1 MELISTDDYFIF
13 QHVQK
18 GDTNLWCCRHSGRFE
33 VRPSWD
39 LAGQENPECLG
50 IVWGLY
56 GKLAIHPDLPERLV
70 VVRHCERVGDLP
82 GRGGILAK
90 HSVYKVSNVVAI
102 PLLPP
107 ALLQSSFVSTGI
119 GTSNQTQSGAT
130 SNDSSLGAQLQLK
143 PCPKHHGGVI
153 EHPDFQPT
161 TSGSNFKNSAFGKIG
176 GSLKLLATDTIKST
190 LDKSSTARG
199 IASQVKVPWKTNGA
213 KSSLPINKSLERY
226 ERRILEEFLKLF
238 NDANSFYFSLTGD
251 ITNSLQRQVF
261 EGAPSDGIGGYNN
274 WLSNLDDRFFFNKA
288 LVQELIDMEDT
299 RVYNWITPFIQ
310 GYIELQD
317 CKLNWGEA
325 DQVYSDFQN
334 TNQMK
339 DDVLS
344 NMGRPM
350 LQPGKHLPE
359 HYTIA
364 IISRRSRHRAG
375 TRYKRRGVNEEGHVA
390 NYVETEQ
397 ILLYHHY
404 ALSFLLVRGS
414 VPIHWS
420 QPGYKYRPPPRLD
433 RTPEEAQAAFSR
445 HFNTEFAIYGPPVY
459 AINLAEKFGRERV
472 ISEAYLDH
480 SLWYNNPDLH
490 FVSFDF
496 HDACRGMHFE
506 NVSILTDAIA
516 EQVRGLHYTWLD
528 KHGVVCTQTGVVRV
542 NCIDCLDRTNV
553 VQTAIAKLILETQLT
568 KLGVVPPEPGCL
580 PDDTRLI
587 FQSLWA
593 NNGDALSRQYA
604 GTNAL
609 KGDFTRTGE
618 RNLSGLMKDGMNSA
632 SRYYLNQFRDAYRQA
647 TIDLMTGQI
656 SSESILGQ
664 NVDDLDSAVEQ
675 GTSEGDTERTGEGD
689 EYDSMRADQVRAII
703 EDCKRLLIPDLNS
716 ILGSWGLIDADQ
728 VTGDPSQEDMDII
741 FILTQ
746 DSYYLAHYDDDVDKV
761 TQYQRVAFHDVESI
775 EFGIPEE
782 SPFQFSF
789 RKNVAKSEH
798 VLRVSYR
805 MPAPTGAVFYEDG
818 STATVEIGTV
828 SGYFHALRS
837 CNLRF
842 FNNMALVV
850 KTDEDRLEN
859 LKCVADSLAMAME
872 MVGIPIEVSYPYR
885 LDKRKSKIPDA
896 HSNYNAAVGGSS
908 RSRTPLAVQALK
920 GVSSKLAFS
929 NMTSQISKLN
939 PLAKLKQTSTKR
951 TILPSE
957 GQHIPTI
964 QLEGARDSGYDAKL
978 SSQFNLEDQHCTGY
992 SGSFVPGE
1000 QSMHHQVSN
1009 TTQPPTQQKPRRQLP
1024 AIPQQSSNTA
1034 QHHAREYS
1042 PGMVQDYSNY
1052 NRPQQYVQDMSSSH
1066 QNDFAVQ
1073 QAAQFQQVYPTYSG
1087 SFGSNEHL
1095 HVSTLQQQPS
1105 PVATNVVTSGRTTPT
1120 IILEQAGGSGR
1131 QEER

>member
-1 MELISTDDYFIF
+1 MELISTDDFFIF

-18 GDTNLWCCRHSGRFE
+18 GDTNLWCCRHTGRFE

-56 GKLAIHPDLPERLV
+56 GKLSIHPDLPDRLV

-82 GRGGILAK
+82 GRGGLLSK
-90 HSVYKVSNVVAI
+90 HSVYKVTNVVAI
-102 PLLPP
+102 PILPP
-107 ALLQSSFVSTGI
+107 GLMTSSASLMTGTTNTSSSQAHSNTEST
-119 GTSNQTQSGAT
+119 
-130 SNDSSLGAQLQLK
+130 LGAQLRLK

-153 EHPDFQPT
+153 EHPDFEPT
-161 TSGSNFKNSAFGKIG
+161 TSGGQNLSSTTKTSAFGKIG
-176 GSLKLLATDTIKST
+176 GALKSVAKDTINST

-199 IASQVKVPWKTNGA
+199 IASQVKVPWKTNGS

-226 ERRILEEFLKLF
+226 ERRILEEFYKLF
-238 NDANSFYFSLTGD
+238 NDSNSFYFSLTGD

-261 EGAPSDGIGGYNN
+261 EGDPTDAYGGYSN
-274 WLSNLDDRFFFNKA
+274 WLSNLDDRFFFNKP
-288 LVQELIDMEDT
+288 LVQELIEMDDT
-299 RVYNWITPFIQ
+299 RAYNWITPFIQ
-310 GYIELQD
+310 GYIELQE
-317 CKLNWGEA
+317 CKLDMGNTDEL
-325 DQVYSDFQN
+325 YSEFQN
-334 TNQMK
+334 QDNM
-339 DDVLS
+339 LN

-350 LQPGKHLPE
+350 LQPVNQLPE
-359 HYTIA
+359 YYTIA

-414 VPIHWS
+414 VPVHWS
-420 QPGYKYRPPPRLD
+420 QPGYKYRPPPKLD
-433 RTPEEAQAAFSR
+433 RSPEEDQQSFSR
-445 HFNTEFAIYGPPVY
+445 HFNTEFAIYGPPIY

-480 SLWYNNPDLH
+480 SLWYNNQDLNFIH
-490 FVSFDF
+490 FDF
-496 HDACRGMHFE
+496 HDACKGMHFE
-506 NVSILTDAIA
+506 NVSILTDAIVN
-516 EQVRGLHYTWLD
+516 QVRGLQFTWLD

-568 KLGVVPPEPGCL
+568 KLGVVPPESGGL
-580 PDDTRLI
+580 PDSTRI
-587 FQSLWA
+587 SFQMLWA

-656 SSESILGQ
+656 SGDSFLGQ
-664 NVDDLDSAVEQ
+664 NVEDLEADEQ
-675 GTSEGDTERTGEGD
+675 GKREGNADEED
-689 EYDSMRADQVRAII
+689 EEYDKRKADLVRGII
-703 EDCKRLLIPDLNS
+703 EDCKRLLIPDLHS

-761 TQYQRVAFHDVESI
+761 TRYQRVAFHDIESI
-775 EFGIPEE
+775 EFGVPEE
-782 SPFQFSF
+782 SPFQISF
-789 RKNVAKSEH
+789 KKNVAKSEH
-798 VLRVSYR
+798 VLRLSYR
-805 MPAPTGAVFYEDG
+805 MPVPTGAVLYNET
-818 STATVEIGTV
+818 STATVEMGTE

-842 FNNMALVV
+842 FNNMPLVV

-859 LKCVADSLAMAME
+859 LKSVGESLAMAME
-872 MVGIPIEVSYPYR
+872 MLGIPIDVSYLYK
-885 LDKRKSKIPDA
+885 LDKRKSKIPES
-896 HSNYNAAVGGSS
+896 HSNYNPSSGGR
-908 RSRTPLAVQALK
+908 RSTPLAMQAFK
-920 GVSSKLAFS
+920 GVSSKLALS

-939 PLAKLKQTSTKR
+939 PLSKLKQTSSSKR
-951 TILPSE
+951 ASDYHE
-957 GQHIPTI
+957 GRLKIC
-964 QLEGARDSGYDAKL
+964 KL
-978 SSQFNLEDQHCTGY
+978 S
-992 SGSFVPGE
+992 
-1000 QSMHHQVSN
+1000 
-1009 TTQPPTQQKPRRQLP
+1009 
-1024 AIPQQSSNTA
+1024 
-1034 QHHAREYS
+1034 
-1042 PGMVQDYSNY
+1042 
-1052 NRPQQYVQDMSSSH
+1052 
-1066 QNDFAVQ
+1066 
-1073 QAAQFQQVYPTYSG
+1073 
-1087 SFGSNEHL
+1087 
-1095 HVSTLQQQPS
+1095 
-1105 PVATNVVTSGRTTPT
+1105 
-1120 IILEQAGGSGR
+1120 
-1131 QEER
+1131 

>member
-1 MELISTDDYFIF
+1 MEFITTDDYFIF

-39 LAGQENPECLG
+39 LTGQENPECLG

-82 GRGGILAK
+82 GRGGLLSK
-90 HSVYKVSNVVAI
+90 HSVYKVTNVVAI
-102 PLLPP
+102 PILPP
-107 ALLQSSFVSTGI
+107 ALLNGSSSLSTGI
-119 GTSNQTQSGAT
+119 GSINAGQAQS
-130 SNDSSLGAQLQLK
+130 SNDTTLGAQLRLK

-153 EHPDFQPT
+153 EHPDFEPT
-161 TSGSNFKNSAFGKIG
+161 TSAASNPQSTPKTSAFGKIG
-176 GSLKLLATDTIKST
+176 GSLKSLAKDTITST

-199 IASQVKVPWKTNGA
+199 IASQVKVPWKTNGS
-213 KSSLPINKSLERY
+213 KSSLPVNKSLERY
-226 ERRILEEFLKLF
+226 ERRILEEFYRLF
-238 NDANSFYFSLTGD
+238 NDSNSFYFSLTGD

-261 EGAPSDGIGGYNN
+261 EGDPADAYGGYTN
-274 WLSNLDDRFFFNKA
+274 WLSNLDDRFFFNKP

-299 RVYNWITPFIQ
+299 RAYNWITPFIQ
-310 GYIELQD
+310 GYIELQE
-317 CKLNWGEA
+317 CKLDTGEA
-325 DQVYSDFQN
+325 DDFYSDFE
-334 TNQMK
+334 NQDNM
-339 DDVLS
+339 LN

-350 LQPGKHLPE
+350 LQPVNQLPQY
-359 HYTIA
+359 YTIA

-414 VPIHWS
+414 VPVHWS
-420 QPGYKYRPPPRLD
+420 QPGYKYRPPPKLD
-433 RTPEEAQAAFSR
+433 RSPEEDQLAFSR
-445 HFNTEFAIYGPPVY
+445 HFNTEFAIYGPPIY

-472 ISEAYLDH
+472 ISEAYLDQ

-490 FVSFDF
+490 FISFDF
-496 HDACRGMHFE
+496 HDACKGMHFE
-506 NVSILTDAIA
+506 NVSILTDAIS
-516 EQVRGLHYTWLD
+516 EQVRGLQFTWLD

-553 VQTAIAKLILETQLT
+553 VQTALARLILETQLT
-568 KLGVVPPEPGCL
+568 KLGVVPPEPGGL
-580 PDDTRLI
+580 PENTRLT

-656 SSESILGQ
+656 AGDSNVEDLE
-664 NVDDLDSAVEQ
+664 VDDQEK
-675 GTSEGDTERTGEGD
+675 TERTGED
-689 EYDSMRADQVRAII
+689 EEYDSIKADQVRGII
-703 EDCKRLLIPDLNS
+703 DDCKRLLIPDLHS

-761 TQYQRVAFHDVESI
+761 TRYQRVALHDIESI

-782 SPFQFSF
+782 SPFQISF
-789 RKNVAKSEH
+789 KRNVAKSER
-798 VLRVSYR
+798 VLRLSYR
-805 MPAPTGAVFYEDG
+805 MPIATGAVHYDEN
-818 STATVEIGTV
+818 SMATVEMGSE

-859 LKCVADSLAMAME
+859 LKSVAESLAMAME
-872 MVGIPIEVSYPYR
+872 MMGIPIDVNYLNK
-885 LDKRKSKIPDA
+885 LDKRKSKIPDS
-896 HSNYNAAVGGSS
+896 HSNYNASTGA
-908 RSRTPLAVQALK
+908 RRTPLAVQAFK

-929 NMTSQISKLN
+929 NMTSQISRLN
-939 PLAKLKQTSTKR
+939 PLMKLKQ
-951 TILPSE
+951 
-957 GQHIPTI
+957 
-964 QLEGARDSGYDAKL
+964 
-978 SSQFNLEDQHCTGY
+978 
-992 SGSFVPGE
+992 
-1000 QSMHHQVSN
+1000 
-1009 TTQPPTQQKPRRQLP
+1009 
-1024 AIPQQSSNTA
+1024 NTA
-1034 QHHAREYS
+1034 KKNIDLNEGKY
-1042 PGMVQDYSNY
+1042 
-1052 NRPQQYVQDMSSSH
+1052 
-1066 QNDFAVQ
+1066 QNKSCLRNFEL
-1073 QAAQFQQVYPTYSG
+1073 Y
-1087 SFGSNEHL
+1087 
-1095 HVSTLQQQPS
+1095 
-1105 PVATNVVTSGRTTPT
+1105 
-1120 IILEQAGGSGR
+1120 
-1131 QEER
+1131 